1 MNNKQRTTTNAHP
14 PSAETS
20 INQKGTITQNK
31 PNLLNTQMNVNK
43 VLTKDYEN
51 VLLGKH
57 RGKQTQSNPIQTQSN
72 PKEAGG
78 FEPPSRDVLRQAST
92 CLVALLFFALPNA
105 KRQAPDSAIS
115 ELILPCRPEQPAR
128 PACYLTPFS
137 GPQAKPER
145 TGHLIRQP

>member
-1 MNNKQRTTTNAHP
+1 MNAI
-14 PSAETS
+14 AEAG
-20 INQKGTITQNK
+20 K
-31 PNLLNTQMNVNK
+31 
-43 VLTKDYEN
+43 TK
-51 VLLGKH
+51 
-57 RGKQTQSNPIQTQSN
+57 PIQTQSN
-72 PKEAGG
+72 PMEAGG

-145 TGHLIRQP
+145 TGYLIRLPFVTGSYQLIVCRMISQANRRPGHATCLSAIRSKPFAPILTFQ